1 MRDFD
6 ISKIKISELTED
18 DIEENLKLLNLV
30 IKETYFLA
38 NRRTITEEQA
48 EQFFYYWVSSGLA
61 IYLVAKYG
69 GEGKDERIVGHLSIR
84 PREEDRLEHIGNL
97 GYLVHPEYRRLGIG
111 TLLIKKSIELAPDK
125 GFEILVAEVS
135 HDNEASISILKK
147 FGFEKF
153 GKLETALKVEENDYR
168 DIIMF
173 SKYIRYAKK

>member
-6 ISKIKISELTED
+6 LSKIKISKIREEE
-18 DIEENLKLLNLV
+18 IEENLKLLNLV

-69 GEGKDERIVGHLSIR
+69 MGEEEKIVGHISVR
-84 PREEDRLEHIGNL
+84 PREEDRLEHIGNI
-97 GYLVHPEYRRLGIG
+97 GYLVHPDFRKLGIG
-111 TLLIKKSIELAPDK
+111 TLLIKKSIELAAEK
-125 GFEILVAEVS
+125 GFEILIAEVS
-135 HDNEASISILKK
+135 HDNTTSISIFKK
-147 FGFEKF
+147 FGFKKF
-153 GKLETALKVEENDYR
+153 GRLENALKVEENDYR

-173 SKYIRYAKK
+173 SKSIKNSKK